1 MVGLLGAFLMLPQ
14 GNLAADIARCLD
26 DSALRR
32 AAVGVCIKELGGPIL
47 YETNSEKRLM
57 PASTLKILT
66 ASFALDAMSTDFRP
80 TTRIWREGETIY
92 LIGGADACLSVAE
105 LVGLREKLHV
115 MPGDRLVFD
124 DQALGADR
132 VNGSWEYGD
141 MMVGDGPPVG
151 ALTVNFGEA
160 EVRCAGGKVYLS
172 PRNFGIAVKY
182 KGADGELALRRDYGS
197 WTLNVSGKIPEGS
210 RHLGS
215 VSLPDP
221 GLCAARVVC
230 SDARRGPIP
239 AVPENA
245 VQFAPR
251 TLADLLQEMLENSNN
266 HVAETVLRLAGAK
279 TGKSGSWADS
289 IALEETFLRKVG
301 VDADAYRIAD
311 GCGLA
316 RFDELTPKL
325 LVDVFE
331 WELAQD
337 QGAVFE
343 GCLPKGGEGTL
354 ADRFE
359 DLPVRAKT
367 GTLTGVSCLAGVARP
382 EGREPVV
389 FAIMFCHYPGKAASV
404 RAVQDEIVA
413 RICEPRG
420 LGKRAA

>member
-1 MVGLLGAFLMLPQ
+1 
-14 GNLAADIARCLD
+14 
-26 DSALRR
+26 
-32 AAVGVCIKELGGPIL
+32 
-47 YETNSEKRLM
+47 
-57 PASTLKILT
+57 
-66 ASFALDAMSTDFRP
+66 
-80 TTRIWREGETIY
+80 
-92 LIGGADACLSVAE
+92 
-105 LVGLREKLHV
+105 
-115 MPGDRLVFD
+115 
-124 DQALGADR
+124 
-132 VNGSWEYGD
+132 
-141 MMVGDGPPVG
+141 
-151 ALTVNFGEA
+151 
-160 EVRCAGGKVYLS
+160 VRCAGGKVYLS

-230 SDARRGPIP
+230 SDARKGPIP